1 MSESLA
7 TLQRRWADHVRDPS
21 MPAPDGVEARRM
33 AVYRRLCI
41 DSLDSLLAGSLP
53 RLKSQLGDACWRD
66 TVEHYYASHAC
77 HTPLFPRI
85 AGEFAGWLAV
95 QDTLALPAWAAELA
109 HYESTQQSLHIE
121 ARAAG
126 RSLHR
131 VPVDSDVLAVSP
143 LVRVLGYQWPVHE
156 DGALEPVLD
165 TAPVLLMMR
174 RMPEFSLQVDELSP
188 LAYALLSVFSDDGT
202 RVDDVLQTVAEAHGV
217 APDELRAACIPV
229 LSELCT
235 AGVLVASTHLR
246 ECRPAAGTT
255 PSPFFEA

>member
-85 AGEFAGWLAV
+85 AGVFAGWLAV
-95 QDTLALPAWAAELA
+95 QDTLALPAWAAEMV

-121 ARAAG
+121 ARDAG
-126 RSLHR
+126 PPLHR
-131 VPVDSDVLAVSP
+131 VPAGSDVLAVSP
-143 LVRVLGYQWPVHE
+143 WVRVLGYQWPVHE
-156 DGALEPVLD
+156 DEVLEPVSSAGP
-165 TAPVLLMMR
+165 TLLVIQR
-174 RMPEFSLQVDELSP
+174 LVDSSLQVEELSP
-188 LAYALLSVFSDDGT
+188 LAYALLSVFGDDGAP
-202 RVDDVLQTVAEAHGV
+202 VDEALQVLSETHGV
-217 APDELRAACIPV
+217 ATDALRMACAPV
-229 LSELCT
+229 LDELCT
-235 AGVLVASTHLR
+235 AGVLVAW
-246 ECRPAAGTT
+246 PA
-255 PSPFFEA
+255 F

>member
-41 DSLDSLLAGSLP
+41 DNLDSLLAGSLP

-156 DGALEPVLD
+156 EEVLEPVSSA
-165 TAPVLLMMR
+165 APTLLVIQR
-174 RMPEFSLQVDELSP
+174 LVDSSLQVEELSP
-188 LAYALLSVFSDDGT
+188 LAYALLSVFGDDGAP
-202 RVDDVLQTVAEAHGV
+202 VDEALQVLSETHGV
-217 APDELRAACIPV
+217 ATDALRMACAPV
-229 LSELCT
+229 LDELCT
-235 AGVLVASTHLR
+235 AGVLVAW
-246 ECRPAAGTT
+246 PA
-255 PSPFFEA
+255 F